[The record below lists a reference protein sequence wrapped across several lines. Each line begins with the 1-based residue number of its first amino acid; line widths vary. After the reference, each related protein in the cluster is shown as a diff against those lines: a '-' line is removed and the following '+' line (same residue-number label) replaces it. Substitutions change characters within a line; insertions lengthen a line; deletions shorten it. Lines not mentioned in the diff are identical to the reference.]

1 MQLLG
6 VEWVSL
12 AFNFQFFTPLAAVLA
27 VVIGDCGL
35 LMIPLAA
42 LNVVI
47 PHFRAVT
54 LSWDWA

>member
-1 MQLLG
+1 MGFMHFQLSILHPSG
-6 VEWVSL
+6 RRVGS
-12 AFNFQFFTPLAAVLA
+12 
-27 VVIGDCGL
+27 GDFGL